1 MIVGTDVLVMP
12 ILHPKAARDCP
23 KLNKTKTFIKMPRM
37 DIALY
42 NRIEL
47 KHMKTQD
54 LCGFQAVQYQLFTNV
69 LSSA

>member
-1 MIVGTDVLVMP
+1 MP
-12 ILHPKAARDCP
+12 ILHPKAARNRS
-23 KLNKTKTFIKMPRM
+23 KLNKPEPLIQMTRM